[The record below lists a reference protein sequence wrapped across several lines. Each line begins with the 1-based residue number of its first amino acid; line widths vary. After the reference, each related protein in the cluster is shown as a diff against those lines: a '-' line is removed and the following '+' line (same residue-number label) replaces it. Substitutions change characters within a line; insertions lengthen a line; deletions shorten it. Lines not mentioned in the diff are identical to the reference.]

1 MLQEK
6 INMEN
11 GFFEELA
18 IKKLKNNQNKTKIT
32 LCINNFLDLY
42 NRFSITNNGNIIDA
56 GKISTEIMDYIK
68 METENI
74 PKENS
79 LIISIKTN
87 ENGNGKVKLIDNLI
101 KRNIKEKIGK
111 VNENIRRT
119 NRNSF
124 ILAFIGMILIGITQ
138 IFQIF
143 ERRYSV
149 NEFIIV
155 MSWVFM
161 WKAVETFFFERVKL
175 IKEKA
180 ILLKIYFSEIIIEK

>member
-6 INMEN
+6 INMKN
-11 GFFEELA
+11 GFFEKLA
-18 IKKLKNNQNKTKIT
+18 IKRLKNNQNKTKIT
-32 LCINNFLDLY
+32 LCINSFLDLY

-56 GKISTEIMDYIK
+56 GKINIEVMDYII

-74 PKENS
+74 PRENN

-87 ENGNGKVKLIDNLI
+87 ENGNEKVTVIDNLI

-111 VNENIRRT
+111 VNEKVRRT
-119 NRNSF
+119 NRNAF
-124 ILAFIGMILIGITQ
+124 ILAFIGMILIGSTQ

-161 WKAVETFFFERVKL
+161 WKAVEILFFERVKL

-180 ILLKIYFSEIIIEK
+180 ILLRIYFSEIIIEE